1 MYVCAYIYIRRY
13 RQLDRY
19 IAFVMSFLMMVR
31 PGVQILA
38 GLLPVVRS
46 HIIDHVHIMWT
57 FAQLG
62 LCPFVL
68 KPGLKLYQ
76 KQEHQR
82 GQLGQTFRI
91 MVIGLGV
98 GVEQQNAAPQKQ
110 VDLALFL
117 RTKRLNFSQNGSL
130 HTVLKSHFACTHR
143 TCKIALDA
151 KPKAPQL

>member
-1 MYVCAYIYIRRY
+1 MYLYVYVYLGMYVMWICICVCVYVCMYVCAYIYIRRY

-31 PGVQILA
+31 PGVQILT

-98 GVEQQNAAPQKQ
+98 GVEQQNAAPQSR
-110 VDLALFL
+110 LTLLF
-117 RTKRLNFSQNGSL
+117 FCAQN
-130 HTVLKSHFACTHR
+130 A
-143 TCKIALDA
+143 
-151 KPKAPQL
+151 